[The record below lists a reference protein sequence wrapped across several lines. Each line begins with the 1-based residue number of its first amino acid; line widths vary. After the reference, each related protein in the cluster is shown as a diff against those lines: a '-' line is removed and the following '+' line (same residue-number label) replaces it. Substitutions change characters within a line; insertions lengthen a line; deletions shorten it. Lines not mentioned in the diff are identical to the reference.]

1 MTLASILG
9 NPSGSPGN
17 LGTPLLINTPAPA
30 SYAAGASQTLTA
42 DDVLG
47 GIVVFAGNGNS
58 ASTVTLPTAALLAA
72 AMRTASNLAAVAVG
86 NTVSFRMVNGAA
98 TGATGLVTVSPGS
111 GGALDANQAAATLVT
126 GMSKTINLR
135 FTNGALSS
143 EAYVVYC

>member
-47 GIVVFAGNGNS
+47 GIVVFGGNANS

-86 NTVSFRMVNGAA
+86 NTVSFSLVNGAA
-98 TGATGLVTVSPGS
+98 TGATGVITVTPGS
-111 GGALDANQAAATLVT
+111 GGALDANQANSTVTT
-126 GMSKTINLR
+126 GMSKTVYIR
-135 FTNGALSS
+135 FTNGTLNS